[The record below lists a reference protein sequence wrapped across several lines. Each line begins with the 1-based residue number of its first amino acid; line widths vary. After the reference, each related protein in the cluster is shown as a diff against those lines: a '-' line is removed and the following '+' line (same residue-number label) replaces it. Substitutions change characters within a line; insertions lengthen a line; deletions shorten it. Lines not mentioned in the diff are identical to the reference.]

1 MKKLSLLYLLLL
13 PTFVFGQEKDLDQK
27 IDGFIQPIVDV
38 LGSFIFFKPFEK
50 IGFGMPL
57 VVVQF
62 DFLAAVVQFSAPWP

>member
-38 LGSFIFFKPFEK
+38 LGSFIFF
-50 IGFGMPL
+50 
-57 VVVQF
+57 
-62 DFLAAVVQFSAPWP
+62 